1 MNPKLKS
8 SISTLIKPMLSDD
21 DIELVDIESESVGKR
36 KVLRILIHKP
46 GGVKIEDCQYVSCL
60 IEPVLDV
67 NDLIAGDYI
76 LEVASPGLDRPLK
89 TEADFRRVYGYS
101 VKIITNRT
109 INNRNQFVGEVNHVE
124 NGIVEL
130 TDTSSERISIPVDK
144 IVKARLEIEF

>member
-1 MNPKLKS
+1 
-8 SISTLIKPMLSDD
+8 MLSND
-21 DIELVDIESESVGKR
+21 DIELVDIEYESVGKR
-36 KVLRILIHKP
+36 KVLRVLIHKP
-46 GGVKIEDCQYVSCL
+46 GGVKIEDCQYVSRL

-67 NDLIAGDYI
+67 NELIAGDYI

-89 TEADFRRVYGYS
+89 TEADFRRVYGHS
-101 VKIITNRT
+101 VKIITNRA

-130 TDTSSERISIPVDK
+130 TDTSSKRIQIPVNQ

>member
-1 MNPKLKS
+1 
-8 SISTLIKPMLSDD
+8 MLSND
-21 DIELVDIESESVGKR
+21 DIELVDIEYESVGKR

-46 GGVKIEDCQYVSCL
+46 GGVKIEDCQYVSRL

-67 NDLIAGDYI
+67 NELIAGDYI

-89 TEADFRRVYGYS
+89 TEADFRRAYGHS
-101 VKIITNRT
+101 VKIITNRA

-130 TDTSSERISIPVDK
+130 TDTSSKRISIPVDK

>member
-8 SISTLIKPMLSDD
+8 SILTLIKPVLSNDE
-21 DIELVDIESESVGKR
+21 IELVDIEYESISKR
-36 KVLRILIHKP
+36 KVLRLLIHKP
-46 GGVKIEDCQYVSCL
+46 GGVKIEDCQYVSRL

-67 NDLIAGDYI
+67 NELITGDYI

-89 TEADFRRVYGYS
+89 TEADFRRAYGHS

-130 TDTSSERISIPVDK
+130 TDTSSKRIQIPVAQ
-144 IVKARLEIEF
+144 IAKAKLEIDF

>member
-8 SISTLIKPMLSDD
+8 SILTLIKPVLSNDE
-21 DIELVDIESESVGKR
+21 IELVDIEYESISKR
-36 KVLRILIHKP
+36 KVLRLLIHKP
-46 GGVKIEDCQYVSCL
+46 GGVKIEDCQYVSRL

-67 NDLIAGDYI
+67 NELITGDYI

-89 TEADFRRVYGYS
+89 TEADFRRAYGHS

-130 TDTSSERISIPVDK
+130 TDTSSKRIQIPVAQ
-144 IVKARLEIEF
+144 IAKAQLLF

>member
-8 SISTLIKPMLSDD
+8 SILTLIKPVLSNDE
-21 DIELVDIESESVGKR
+21 IELVDIEYESISKR
-36 KVLRILIHKP
+36 KVLRLLIHKP
-46 GGVKIEDCQYVSCL
+46 GGVKIEDCQYVSRL

-67 NDLIAGDYI
+67 NELITGDYI

-89 TEADFRRVYGYS
+89 TEADFRRAYGHS

-130 TDTSSERISIPVDK
+130 TDTSSKRIQIPVAQ
-144 IVKARLEIEF
+144 IAKAKLEIEF